1 MFNEIE
7 ALHIVCKGDNIS
19 NWLKSNK
26 FQSQKHLFLDY
37 QPKIYSIVRATNPEF
52 LLGVL
57 AIAEI

>member
-1 MFNEIE
+1 MENDFE
-7 ALHIVCKGDNIS
+7 ALQIVCKDDNIS

-26 FQSQKHLFLDY
+26 FQSQKHIFLDY